1 MKALNAHTLPLRG
14 RQVIE
19 ASAGTGKTWT
29 LAALYLRLVLGHER
43 TEALL
48 PPQILVMTFTD
59 AATAELRERIRTR
72 LSQAATYFDLSA
84 QGRDYPASIKV
95 DAFLETLRDSFDD
108 ALWPRCALQLN
119 CAAEWMDDAAIYTI
133 HGWSRRMLTQHALE
147 SHNLFEQTRLE
158 NADQLKL
165 TLVQD
170 YWREWFYPLSGDTLQ
185 HITPLIGQDPAK
197 LLKTLSEMWKEQE
210 RKPREVV
217 APDITPTQAIDT
229 HMAWQAQVE
238 AAALAA
244 REAWGE
250 TTLQALQEAG
260 AQKKIKGLRADYF
273 ANWLKALQAWATQSA
288 KAHIS
293 KEEFKVLERFT
304 TQALKD
310 KGWAEAEGFA
320 FFAAMQTYVALFDA
334 KPSTDKH
341 IALHAAHAV
350 GEAYKAAKTQRAAFD
365 FSDLLQNLHHA
376 VMADDGRL
384 ATAIRQQYPVALVD
398 EFQDTDP
405 WQYGTLNR
413 IYAPDACNDSNALVM
428 IGDPKQAIYSF
439 RGADLGTYLQARNDA
454 QATNEDALHTLT
466 GNHRSSV
473 GLVQA
478 VNHVFM
484 QTEQPFASTQG
495 EIEFVEVS
503 AQGKEPALVVS
514 GEACPPFTVWQMH
527 PQGDTEVVSSTSYL
541 QHTAQ
546 VFADQMADLLNKG
559 AATPGDMAVLVRSQK
574 QADAVRHA
582 LRARLIPSVYLSDH
596 TSVYQ
601 STEAT
606 DLWRLLRA
614 VASPRQT
621 GWVRAAVGSRLWALD
636 LHQVLA
642 ITQDEAQW
650 EQLLEQFHQ
659 WHGLWQQHG
668 VLPMLHQWLHSQH
681 VAQRM
686 LAQPDGERRLSN
698 LLHLG
703 ELLQHAEQSLQGE
716 HALVRHL
723 GEQIQ
728 SQHHDSDAQQAR
740 LETDALCVKVITYH
754 KSKGLQYPL
763 VFVPFAG
770 AFAVEKKAKTNFAQA
785 DKSEEGDDDGD
796 PTATS
801 VEEDM
806 RLLYV
811 ALTRAQRGLWLGVA
825 ETKNDVSKATTK
837 SDLKLSALSQL
848 LMRQERGDLGNQ
860 LHALWGACPHIQV
873 ADLPQL
879 QGIRY
884 QATAAISAP
893 KDALTPTRTHHS
905 LWWTA
910 SFSAITRGLVS
921 ESKRDEAVADA
932 ITDALAD
939 TAADALSVVTTL
951 AHTTGTAASALEP
964 ETISA
969 WQSFPAG
976 ARYGTL
982 LHDLLEWLSQNNWPV
997 ANAQAPEWAKHAW
1010 ANLLER
1016 KASWLQLDDAAR
1028 AQLEP
1033 WLQAVVQTPLPLQEL
1048 NAAPL
1053 TLRDL
1058 STEHMWP
1065 EMEFNLEV
1073 NHVSATALDQLIQ
1086 RHVFEGTPRPALQA
1100 RVMQGML
1107 TGSMDLVL
1115 QHDGR
1120 YWVADYKSNK
1130 LPSYDPNT
1138 LQDALLHKRYEV
1150 QYVLYTLALHRLL
1163 KVRLP
1168 GYDFAQHMGGA
1179 VYLFLRG
1186 IHAEGAGVHVCRPP
1200 QALIEALDDLFARQ
1214 L

>member
-1 MKALNAHTLPLRG
+1 MKALNAHTLALHG

-29 LAALYLRLVLGHER
+29 LAALYLRLVLGHAR

-84 QGRDYPASIKV
+84 QGRDFPASLKV
-95 DAFLETLRDSFDD
+95 DEFLETLRDSFDPS
-108 ALWPRCALQLN
+108 LWPRCALQLN

-158 NADQLKL
+158 NADALKL

-185 HITPLIGQDPAK
+185 HITPLIGQDPAQ
-197 LLKTLSEMWKEQE
+197 LLKTLSEMWREQE
-210 RKPREVV
+210 RTPREVV
-217 APDITPTQAIDT
+217 APDVTPTQAIHA
-229 HMAWQAQVE
+229 HMAWQAQVD
-238 AAALAA
+238 ATAHTA
-244 REAWGE
+244 REAWHDSV
-250 TTLQALQEAG
+250 LQALQNAA

-273 ANWLKALQAWATQSA
+273 ANWLHVMQTWVTQDA
-288 KAHIS
+288 NTNTS
-293 KEEFKVLERFT
+293 KEAFKVLERFT
-304 TQALKD
+304 TQALQD
-310 KGWAEAEGFA
+310 KGWAEAEGFS
-320 FFAAMQTYVALFDA
+320 FFAAVQAHVALFDH
-334 KPSTDKH
+334 KPNTDKH
-341 IALHAAHAV
+341 IALHAAYAV
-350 GEAYKAAKTQRAAFD
+350 GEAYKTAKAQRAAFD

-413 IYAPDACNDSNALVM
+413 IYAPEACTDANALVM

-439 RGADLGTYLQARNDA
+439 RGADLGTYLQARKDA
-454 QATNEDALHTLT
+454 QANNDDALHTLT
-466 GNHRSSV
+466 GNHRSSA
-473 GLVQA
+473 GLVKA

-484 QTEQPFASTQG
+484 QTEQAFASAQG

-503 AQGKEPALVVS
+503 AQGKEPALVVN
-514 GEACPPFTVWQMH
+514 GQEHAPFTVWRMH
-527 PQGDTEVVSSTSYL
+527 APGDAEVVSSTSYL
-541 QHTAQ
+541 HHTAQ
-546 VFADQMADLLNKG
+546 VFADQMADLLNKQ

-574 QADAVRHA
+574 QADAVRQA
-582 LRARLIPSVYLSDH
+582 LRARHIPSVYLSDH

-601 STEAT
+601 SSEAT

-621 GWVRAAVGSRLWALD
+621 ALVRAAVGSRLWALE
-636 LHQVLA
+636 LHDVA
-642 ITQDEAQW
+642 SITQDEAQW

-659 WHGLWQQHG
+659 WHALWQQHG

-681 VAQRM
+681 VAQR
-686 LAQPDGERRLSN
+686 LLTQPNGERRLSN

-703 ELLQHAEQSLQGE
+703 ELLQHAAQSLQGE
-716 HALVRHL
+716 HALVRYL

-728 SQHHDSDAQQAR
+728 SPHHDSDAQQAR

-770 AFAVEKKAKTNFAQA
+770 AFAVEKKSKTNFAQE
-785 DKSEEGDDDGD
+785 DTSDEGDDDSD
-796 PTATS
+796 AEATS

-811 ALTRAQRGLWLGVA
+811 ALTRAQRGVWLGVA
-825 ETKNDVSKATTK
+825 ETRNDLSGNADKGT
-837 SDLKLSALSQL
+837 LKRSALSL
-848 LMRQERGDLGNQ
+848 LLQRTKRGDLGKQ
-860 LHALWGACPHIQV
+860 LNTLWATCEHIQV
-873 ADLPQL
+873 TALPAL
-879 QGIRY
+879 ENIRY
-884 QATAAISAP
+884 QATAAISVP
-893 KDALTPTRTHHS
+893 KDALTPQRTHHS

-932 ITDALAD
+932 MTDAMTDLPSSDLAYSAA
-939 TAADALSVVTTL
+939 TAPT
-951 AHTTGTAASALEP
+951 P
-964 ETISA
+964 EDISP

-982 LHDLLEWLSQNNWPV
+982 LHDLLEWLSHNQWPI
-997 ANAQAPEWAKHAW
+997 ANPQAPAWAQHAW

-1016 KASWLQLDDAAR
+1016 KASWLQLDDAPR

-1033 WLQAVVQTPLPLQEL
+1033 WLQAVVQTPLPLHEL
-1048 NAAPL
+1048 NAVPL
-1053 TLRDL
+1053 TLCEL
-1058 STEHMWP
+1058 NPEHLWP

-1073 NHVSATALDQLIQ
+1073 HQLSANKLDQLIQ
-1086 RHVFEGTPRPALQA
+1086 SHVLEGTPRPSLQA

-1107 TGSMDLVL
+1107 TGSLDLVL

-1120 YWVADYKSNK
+1120 YWVVDYKSNK
-1130 LPSYDPNT
+1130 LPSYDSAS
-1138 LQDALLHKRYEV
+1138 LQDAVLHKRYDV

-1168 GYDFAQHMGGA
+1168 NYDYAQHMGGA

-1186 IHAEGAGVHVCRPP
+1186 IHTEGAGVHVDRPP
-1200 QALIEALDDLFARQ
+1200 QALIEALDALFEKGA

>member
-1 MKALNAHTLPLRG
+1 MKALNAHTLPLHG

-84 QGRDYPASIKV
+84 QGRDLPTSLKV
-95 DAFLETLRDSFDD
+95 DEFLEQLRDSFDK

-158 NADQLKL
+158 NAEQLKL

-210 RKPREVV
+210 RKPREVL
-217 APDITPTQAIDT
+217 APEITPTQAIDT

-244 REAWGE
+244 REAWSE

-260 AQKKIKGLRADYF
+260 AQKKIKGSRADYF
-273 ANWLKALQAWATQSA
+273 ANWLKTLQAWASQSA
-288 KAHIS
+288 KAQVS
-293 KEEFKVLERFT
+293 KDEFKVLERFT
-304 TQALKD
+304 TQALQD
-310 KGWAEAEGFA
+310 KGWVEAEGFA
-320 FFAAMQTYVALFDA
+320 FFAAMQTYVALFDT

-350 GEAYKAAKTQRAAFD
+350 GEAYKAAKAQRAAFD

-376 VMADDGRL
+376 VMAEDGRL

-413 IYAPDACNDSNALVM
+413 IYAPNACNESNLLVM

-439 RGADLGTYLQARNDA
+439 RGADLGTYLQARHDA
-454 QATNEDALHTLT
+454 QATNNDALHTLT

-478 VNHVFM
+478 VNHVFL
-484 QTEQPFASTQG
+484 QNKQAFASNQG
-495 EIEFVEVS
+495 TIEFVEVS
-503 AQGKEPALVVS
+503 AQGKEPALVVN
-514 GEACPPFTVWQMH
+514 GEERPPFTVWQMH
-527 PQGDTEVVSSTSYL
+527 PQGDAEVVSSTSYL
-541 QHTAQ
+541 HHTAH

-559 AATPGDMAVLVRSQK
+559 AASPGDMAVLVRSQK

-601 STEAT
+601 SSEAT

-636 LHQVLA
+636 LQEVLA
-642 ITQDEAQW
+642 TTQDEAQW

-659 WHGLWQQHG
+659 WHNLWQQHG

-716 HALVRHL
+716 HALVRFL

-770 AFAVEKKAKTNFAQA
+770 AFAVEKKAKTNFAQ
-785 DKSEEGDDDGD
+785 DDEGEDDSD

-811 ALTRAQRGLWLGVA
+811 ALTRAQRGLWMGVA
-825 ETKNDVSKATTK
+825 ETKNDLSKATTK
-837 SDLKLSALSQL
+837 SDLKLSALSHL
-848 LMRQERGDLGNQ
+848 LMRKERGDLANQ
-860 LHALWGACPHIQV
+860 LHTLWGTCDHIQV
-873 ADLPQL
+873 ADLPEL
-879 QGIRY
+879 QHIRY
-884 QATAAISAP
+884 QAPAAIGAP

-932 ITDALAD
+932 ITDAQPD
-939 TAADALSVVTTL
+939 GV
-951 AHTTGTAASALEP
+951 AASAASAIPAPEP
-964 ETISA
+964 ESISA

-997 ANAQAPEWAKHAW
+997 ANENAPEWAQQAW
-1010 ANLLER
+1010 RDLLER
-1016 KASWLQLDDAAR
+1016 KASWMQLDATQQT
-1028 AQLEP
+1028 QLTP
-1033 WLQAVVQTPLPLQEL
+1033 WLQAVVQTPLPLHAI

-1073 NHVSATALDQLIQ
+1073 SHVSATALDQLIQ
-1086 RHVFEGTPRPALQA
+1086 SHVFEDTPRPALQA

-1120 YWVADYKSNK
+1120 YWVVDYKSNK
-1130 LPSYDPNT
+1130 LPSYDPFT
-1138 LQDALLHKRYEV
+1138 LQDAVLHKRYEV

-1168 GYDFAQHMGGA
+1168 GYDYAQHMGGA
-1179 VYLFLRG
+1179 VYVFLRG
-1186 IHAEGAGVHVCRPP
+1186 IDAEGAGVHVQRPP
-1200 QALIEALDDLFARQ
+1200 QALIEALDALFAGV
-1214 L
+1214 